1 MENLYAA
8 IAEVLGQKFGVYPA
22 DIRPD
27 ATLKDLELDSLAAV
41 EFADVLQAELG
52 IPIADSQF
60 AGSTLR
66 EIADALQEQLKG
78 TQ

>member
-1 MENLYAA
+1 MKNVYAA
-8 IAEVLGQKFGVYPA
+8 IAELLGQKFGVDPA

-41 EFADVLQAELG
+41 EVADVFQEKLG
-52 IPIADSQF
+52 IPIDDSQL

-66 EIADALQEQLKG
+66 EIADALEEQLKEAR
-78 TQ
+78 